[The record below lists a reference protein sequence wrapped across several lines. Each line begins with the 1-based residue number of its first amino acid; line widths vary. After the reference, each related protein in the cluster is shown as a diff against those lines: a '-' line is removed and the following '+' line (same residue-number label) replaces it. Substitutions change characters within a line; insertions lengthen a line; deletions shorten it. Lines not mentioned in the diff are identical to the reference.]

1 MRRILLAGLF
11 LASSAGA
18 QTYYTDQYNTV
29 VGQSNTVG
37 NTTYYTDQQNT
48 VIGYSQNQ
56 GSTTYYTDQ
65 RNAVVGYGSTP
76 SAPAQQNYPYPIYN
90 QPVRR

>member
-1 MRRILLAGLF
+1 MRQILLAGLL

-29 VGQSNTVG
+29 VGASNTVG
-37 NTTYYTDQQNT
+37 DITYYTDHQNT
-48 VIGYSQNQ
+48 VIGYSQEQ
-56 GSTTYYTDQ
+56 KSSTYYTNQ
-65 RNAVVGYGSTP
+65 RNEVIGYGSTQSVTP
-76 SAPAQQNYPYPIYN
+76 QQNYPYPIYN